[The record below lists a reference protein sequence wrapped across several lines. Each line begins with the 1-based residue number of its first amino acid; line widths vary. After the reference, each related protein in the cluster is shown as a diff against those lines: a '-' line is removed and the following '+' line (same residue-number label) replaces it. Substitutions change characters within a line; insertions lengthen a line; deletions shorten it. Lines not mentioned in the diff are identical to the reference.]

1 METLQI
7 RMATKADLAAI
18 QRLFLQGDSYHAG
31 LLPDVFNVVER
42 ARPDDRIEA
51 LITGSDSV
59 VFLAVSENQVVGF
72 LVLKEGGRP
81 DYRMLRPKRLG
92 IVEDIVVAETERGK
106 GIGTRLLKEAR
117 SWSEARGLQGMQ
129 LHVWTANCGAVR
141 LYEREG
147 FRRVVDRMEM
157 ELGEADSP

>member
-7 RMATKADLAAI
+7 RTATKADLAAI
-18 QRLFLQGDSYHAG
+18 QRLFHQGDSYHAG

-51 LITGSDSV
+51 PITGSDSV

-92 IVEDIVVAETERGK
+92 IVEDIVVDETERGK
-106 GIGTRLLKEAR
+106 GIGTKLLKEAC

-129 LHVWTANCGAVR
+129 LHVWTANRGAVR